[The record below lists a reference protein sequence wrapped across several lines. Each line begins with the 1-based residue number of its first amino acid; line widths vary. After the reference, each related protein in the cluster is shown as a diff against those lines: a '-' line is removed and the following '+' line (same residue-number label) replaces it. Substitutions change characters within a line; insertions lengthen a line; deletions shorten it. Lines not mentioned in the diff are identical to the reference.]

1 MADIKQLKEGDIL
14 SIDDLAVVPK
24 KTKYRQE
31 GYLQPP
37 KDLQYRYED
46 VQLESDSDETANN
59 DVVVNGF
66 GFGKRKVIETP
77 RFDVEI

>member
-24 KTKYRQE
+24 KTKYWKE